1 MNLMQ
6 KLIWYLKL
14 KRKNYRRAFITAF
27 TNNKLTEGD
36 WYFIVLTISLIL
48 ASITLYFADSIDNAF
63 TESEKRAV
71 TALKLKTEAYK
82 QLKEREYIIAHMLN
96 GNYIR
101 LDGVKRRVKLCDS
114 AGVCE

>member
-1 MNLMQ
+1 MNLFQ
-6 KLIWYLKL
+6 KLRFYLAL

-27 TNNKLTEGD
+27 TNNKLTDGD
-36 WYFIVLTISLIL
+36 KYFIILFFAMVLLCL
-48 ASITLYFADSIDNAF
+48 TLYFADSIDNAF

-101 LDGVKRRVKLCDS
+101 LDGVKRKVKLCDS
-114 AGVCE
+114 AGECN